1 MGSQCVALPC
11 HAVPHRCNVTYCE
24 PSLTGL
30 GVYTMCPLTCTC
42 RSFPCITAQPH
53 TAIQN
58 RFKDPH
64 YSSSL
69 TNHPSMTTSSCM
81 QAKKAI
87 KEVPKDDEEVDRQEE
102 GDIDRGFT
110 DSSSSSEDELT
121 EAGKEIQALMKK
133 QTGGDS
139 SSEEEET
146 EDNLPPKLT
155 PAAAAGS
162 SGGPRTVSPKPAT
175 PSKSSSKGN
184 QIFPSVT
191 LLYLSLFVYF

>member
-1 MGSQCVALPC
+1 MSHCPVASCREDRSIL
-11 HAVPHRCNVTYCE
+11 ATRQRGTVRRGNVTYCE

-121 EAGKEIQALMKK
+121 EAGPVVCKALWHGQYRIHK
-133 QTGGDS
+133 
-139 SSEEEET
+139 
-146 EDNLPPKLT
+146 NIPKI
-155 PAAAAGS
+155 
-162 SGGPRTVSPKPAT
+162 V
-175 PSKSSSKGN
+175 
-184 QIFPSVT
+184 Q
-191 LLYLSLFVYF
+191 LS